1 MDSISID
8 LGHGSSRHSTRSSK
22 HISQDSTGHK
32 GVNNIHTRED
42 SSRHKI
48 IGSIQLILESSGK
61 SKIFTSPRFGLGS
74 SRHKVVDSII
84 TKEDS
89 RSAGKLVI
97 IDNLPPRSRRNMIMK
112 RNLDLIDF

>member
-22 HISQDSTGHK
+22 HISQEISSY
-32 GVNNIHTRED
+32 RED

-48 IGSIQLILESSGK
+48 IGSIQLILECSVE
-61 SKIFTSPRFGLGS
+61 SKIFTSLHIGLGS

-97 IDNLPPRSRRNMIMK
+97 IDNLPPRSRRIMT
-112 RNLDLIDF
+112 DLIFLKSY